1 MTRRD
6 GAVLL
11 VWWALTA
18 LATHSVVRYRWWI
31 VAGYLLVT
39 AALVALALSAR
50 DDRGAAPAPSP
61 GRRAAAGALALV
73 AATHLLVAPFSYLDP
88 GGLWAVR
95 AVLAGAALAAGA
107 LLLLARGTAAALLV
121 ALAGAAASCALVVV
135 GDPAPRID
143 VWVILQQAADGL
155 LRGESMYA
163 QEWTG
168 SPGIT
173 DAFAYLPWTA
183 VLTAPGRWLAGD
195 VRWALGVLV
204 VLSALAVAA
213 LGRWRPAAVA
223 AAALLL
229 LAPGGSTLLEQAWTE
244 PTVLAGLAGWAL
256 LVGRGGRG
264 TWWAVVPLAVALA
277 AKQHVVVLLPLL
289 ATWPRFGPRRTAV
302 AVGGAALLV
311 APWALGRPADFLHD
325 TVRTMLELPPLR
337 FADTLYT
344 LVLNETGVRLPFA
357 VVGVLVVAVLAAAVV
372 ALHRRPVGLSGLLTW
387 CASVLVVVNVLN
399 KQAFYNQFWL
409 VGALLL
415 LSVAAAAGARPPLSG
430 PVAPAP
436 RSDPRP
442 GARPPRRP
450 RRRRP
455 AAPPAAPPAPSSP
468 SAG

>member
-1 MTRRD
+1 MTRREL
-6 GAVLL
+6 VTLL

-39 AALVALALSAR
+39 AALVALAVTAR
-50 DDRGAAPAPSP
+50 DDRGAAPAAST
-61 GRRAAAGALALV
+61 GRRAVTGVLGLV
-73 AATHLLVAPFSYLDP
+73 ALTHLLLAPFSYLPP
-88 GGLWAVR
+88 GGLWTVR
-95 AVLAGAALAAGA
+95 AVLAGSALLTGA
-107 LLLLARGTAAALLV
+107 LLLGARTRAAALPV
-121 ALAGAAASCALVVV
+121 ALAGAAGAWALVVT

-155 LRGESMYA
+155 LRGESMYTA
-163 QEWTG
+163 EWVG

-195 VRWALGVLV
+195 VRWALAVLV
-204 VLSALAVAA
+204 AVAALCTAA
-213 LGRWRPAAVA
+213 LGRWRAPAVA
-223 AAALLL
+223 AAALLV
-229 LAPGGSTLLEQAWTE
+229 LAPGGSTLVEQAWTE
-244 PTVLAGLAGWAL
+244 PTVLVGLAAWAL
-256 LVGRGGRG
+256 LVARGGTG
-264 TWWAVVPLAVALA
+264 AWWAVVPLAVALA

-289 ATWPRFGPRRTAV
+289 ATWPRFGVRRTAG

-311 APWALGRPADFLHD
+311 APWLLGAPRDFLHD

-344 LVLNETGVRLPFA
+344 AVLNETGVRLPLP

-372 ALHRRPVGLSGLLTW
+372 ALHRRPVGLAGLLTW
-387 CASVLVVVNVLN
+387 CATVLMVVNLVN

-415 LSVAAAAGARPPLSG
+415 LSVAAAAGVRPDVSAPPPASPAR
-430 PVAPAP
+430 
-436 RSDPRP
+436 RH
-442 GARPPRRP
+442 
-450 RRRRP
+450 RP
-455 AAPPAAPPAPSSP
+455 AGRPAGPPAPSSP

>member
-6 GAVLL
+6 GATLL

-39 AALVALALSAR
+39 AALVALALTAR
-50 DDRGAAPAPSP
+50 DDRGAPAPRSS

-73 AATHLLVAPFSYLDP
+73 AATHLLVAPFSYLGG
-88 GGLWAVR
+88 GGLWTVR
-95 AVLAGAALAAGA
+95 AVLAGSALAAGA
-107 LLLLARGTAAALLV
+107 LLLARGAVAALLV

-204 VLSALAVAA
+204 ALSALAVAA
-213 LGRWRPAAVA
+213 LGRWRAPAVA

-244 PTVLAGLAGWAL
+244 PTVLVGLAAWAL

-289 ATWPRFGPRRTAV
+289 ATWPRFGLRRTAV
-302 AVGGAALLV
+302 AVGGAGLLV

-344 LVLNETGVRLPFA
+344 AVLNETGVRLPLA
-357 VVGVLVVAVLAAAVV
+357 VVGVLVAAVLVAAVV
-372 ALHRRPVGLSGLLTW
+372 ALRRRPVGL
-387 CASVLVVVNVLN
+387 A
-399 KQAFYNQFWL
+399 
-409 VGALLL
+409 
-415 LSVAAAAGARPPLSG
+415 
-430 PVAPAP
+430 
-436 RSDPRP
+436 
-442 GARPPRRP
+442 
-450 RRRRP
+450 
-455 AAPPAAPPAPSSP
+455 
-468 SAG
+468 